1 MNIAMYKKYRPSI
14 SFTCTNKRNSKITVT
29 TRSAGVNISHLL
41 STIQGKIAALYTTLK
56 AIYKALANA
65 IKNGR
70 KTPKIEPKKVNIF
83 TKKKNTLVVFKS
95 GNFIKRNMFK
105 IKSITSLIRPD
116 KSFDILILV
125 GSKSSGKSFNIKL
138 MEHIIAKKDKNIH

>member
-1 MNIAMYKKYRPSI
+1 M
-14 SFTCTNKRNSKITVT
+14 T

-41 STIQGKIAALYTTLK
+41 STNQGKTAALYTTLN
-56 AIYKALANA
+56 ATYKALANA

-83 TKKKNTLVVFKS
+83 TKKKKTLVVFKS
-95 GNFIKRNMFK
+95 GNFIKRNMFL
-105 IKSITSLIRPD
+105 IKFITSLISPD

-125 GSKSSGKSFNIKL
+125 GSKSSGKSFNTKL